1 MSRRFSLKPAM
12 TETAS
17 DWRVRCEQALNV
29 LLPPTGQS
37 PERLHQAMRYA
48 CLNGGKRLRAQLVY
62 ETGALLR
69 CAPERLDCAAAAVE
83 MIHAYSLVHDDLPA
97 MDNDDLRRGKAT
109 VHKAFDEA
117 TAILTGD
124 ALQASAYRALLNIEI
139 APLLKLQLLD
149 ILINASSS
157 EGMCGGQQLDIDA
170 SHQQLSLPELQVLH
184 AMKTG
189 ALIVASVQLGAII
202 GEADADAFEALTA
215 FAQDL
220 GLAFQIQDDILDV
233 EGDTETLGKSAGKDV
248 MQEKSTYPALLGLD
262 ESKKMLT
269 ELMKNMRAHLKHFG
283 TDAEP
288 LLALAEFA
296 VNRRS

>member
-1 MSRRFSLKPAM
+1 MM
-12 TETAS
+12 
-17 DWRVRCEQALNV
+17 
-29 LLPPTGQS
+29 
-37 PERLHQAMRYA
+37 
-48 CLNGGKRLRAQLVY
+48 
-62 ETGALLR
+62 
-69 CAPERLDCAAAAVE
+69 
-83 MIHAYSLVHDDLPA
+83 HAYSLVHDDLPA

-124 ALQASAYRALLNIEI
+124 ALQACAYNALLKVESAAQKKIS
-139 APLLKLQLLD
+139 LLE
-149 ILINASSS
+149 ILINASGS

-170 SHQQLSLPELQVLH
+170 SHEQLALQELQVLH

-189 ALIVASVQLGAII
+189 SLIVASVQMAAII
-202 GEADADAFEALTA
+202 GEADADAFEVLTA

-233 EGDTETLGKSAGKDV
+233 ESDTETLGKSAGKDV
-248 MQEKSTYPALLGLD
+248 EQEKSTYPALLGLN
-262 ESKKMLT
+262 ESKKMRDD
-269 ELMKNMRAHLKHFG
+269 LMQNMRAHLKHFS